1 MRFLKLK
8 IAKALEYSQAQAAKK
23 TLEKQKAIKEES
35 AIPKQKKVQKTKK
48 RTSKGSKSKNAKP
61 RRAAK
66 GNNIMKNYARAMVN
80 FALSPV
86 ALPYLTEEL
95 KIYSLKIEDFELN
108 LKSKKEKIHCIQS
121 LRDLM
126 LVKPEDT
133 SEQRALKIVFKNI
146 SEKFIKYFSV
156 NWIFHSKLS
165 DKMKYLGYRGKILR
179 RVQNPEHFTYLESF
193 TIVKPERK

>member
-8 IAKALEYSQAQAAKK
+8 IAKALEFSQAQATKK
-23 TLEKQKAIKEES
+23 SLALKQGAAALKQKR
-35 AIPKQKKVQKTKK
+35 PQNPTKK
-48 RTSKGSKSKNAKP
+48 GKRKASRGSKSAKP
-61 RRAAK
+61 RKAAK

-86 ALPYLTEEL
+86 ALPYLTDEL
-95 KIYSLKIEDFELN
+95 KQRAVKIQDFEQL
-108 LKSKKEKIHCIQS
+108 LKARKEKIHCIQS
-121 LRDLM
+121 LRELL
-126 LVKPEDT
+126 LVKRDDS
-133 SEQRALKIVFKNI
+133 SEQKGMKIVFKSI
-146 SEKFIKYFSV
+146 CEKFLKYFSV

-193 TIVKPERK
+193 TNGKQEK